1 MMRWVW
7 PLGPLSALIVAVA
20 TIGSVFPSSIQAN
33 VTTGLVQLGIVVG
46 FYAFVGITGV
56 FSFGHVAFA
65 AVGAYTAGILSVPL
79 LRKEVLFPDLPGLLA
94 NVQLSSP
101 LAILVGAVI
110 AAGFGFAIALSL
122 GRLSGLSAALAT
134 FALLVIIN
142 QIARNFEPLTRG
154 TKGMLG
160 VPTTTT
166 IWVAAAWSLAILV
179 VVAIFQESR
188 YGLQLRAS
196 REEPIAAEA
205 LGIRVGRMRGVAM
218 LLSAFTVG
226 LAGGS
231 YAHLL
236 GSFGPPTFYLD
247 LTFLTIAMLVIG
259 GLQSLT
265 GSVIGPIAVTLVLQL
280 LRSLE
285 GLVQR
290 PGLTEVAFAV
300 ILIAVMVLRP
310 SGITGGREFPRP
322 RFREPGGPVAEG
334 ASREPDSAAM
344 GG

>member
-1 MMRWVW
+1 MRWAW
-7 PLGPLSALIVAVA
+7 PLGPLAALIVAVA
-20 TIGSVFPSSIQAN
+20 AIASLFPSSIQAN

-56 FSFGHVAFA
+56 FSFGHIAFA
-65 AVGAYTAGILSVPL
+65 AIGAYTAGILSVPL
-79 LRKEVLFPDLPGLLA
+79 LRKQVIYPELPDLLA
-94 NVQLSSP
+94 NVELTSSR
-101 LAILVGAVI
+101 AILIGAVI
-110 AAGFGFAIALSL
+110 AALFGFALALSL

-142 QIARNFEPLTRG
+142 QIVRNFEALTRG

-160 VPTTTT
+160 VPTTTN
-166 IWVAAAWSLAILV
+166 IWVAAAWSLVVLV
-179 VVAIFQESR
+179 IVSVFQESR

-196 REEPIAAEA
+196 REEPVAAEA
-205 LGIRVGRMRGVAM
+205 IGIRVGRMRGVAM
-218 LLSAFTVG
+218 VLSAFTVG

-265 GSVIGPIAVTLVLQL
+265 GSVVGPIAVTLALQV

-285 GLVQR
+285 DVVER
-290 PGLTEVAFAV
+290 PGLTEVVFAL
-300 ILIAVMVLRP
+300 ILIAVMIKRP
-310 SGITGGREFPRP
+310 SGITGGHELPMP
-322 RFREPGGPVAEG
+322 RFLDRGRSVDERSSPDPESAVM
-334 ASREPDSAAM
+334 SR
-344 GG
+344 